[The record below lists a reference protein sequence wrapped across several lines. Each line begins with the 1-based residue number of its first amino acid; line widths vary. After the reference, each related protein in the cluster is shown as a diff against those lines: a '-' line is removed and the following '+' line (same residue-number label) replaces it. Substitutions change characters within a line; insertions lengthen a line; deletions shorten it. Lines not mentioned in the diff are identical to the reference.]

1 MKRDDI
7 KEKNQWKKKQIAIK
21 NKDQIKYKN
30 QLR

>member
-1 MKRDDI
+1 MILKKKI
-7 KEKNQWKKKQIAIK
+7 NEKKKQIAIK